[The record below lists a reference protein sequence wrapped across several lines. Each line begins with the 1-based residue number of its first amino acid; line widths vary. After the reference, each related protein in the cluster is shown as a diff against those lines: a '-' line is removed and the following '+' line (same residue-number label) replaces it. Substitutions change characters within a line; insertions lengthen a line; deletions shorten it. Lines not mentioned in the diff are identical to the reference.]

1 MNSCIQAQSE
11 TKQRTHMYT
20 HTIWQCN
27 KNRKNVYV
35 FYIHLYCFMRY
46 ALFVSSFPFNCFFNS
61 SVSLL
66 LFHPFVS
73 GFLCLSVSISISQC
87 IFHMC
92 FFLCPSQRRYESFVS
107 LFYVQCIQA
116 RFQAMDLNATASA
129 DILTSEKITKEKR
142 EA

>member
-66 LFHPFVS
+66 LLLFHPFVS
-73 GFLCLSVSISISQC
+73 GFLCLSVYISISISQC

-92 FFLCPSQRRYESFVS
+92 FFCVQVNVDTNHSFPYSMCNVYKHV
-107 LFYVQCIQA
+107 FKQWI
-116 RFQAMDLNATASA
+116 
-129 DILTSEKITKEKR
+129 
-142 EA
+142 